1 MILWNDI
8 PVKHSILMAGEAVDI
23 EMIGAFLKDGIKVI
37 WFGTDQDRDL
47 LKQKFEEYVRKQ
59 RKEYFNSMWFQSLER
74 VSCNF

>member
-37 WFGTDQDRDL
+37 WFGTNQDRDL
-47 LKQKFEEYVRKQ
+47 
-59 RKEYFNSMWFQSLER
+59 
-74 VSCNF
+74 